1 VVTISVPTN
10 ERANERTARKHNA
23 FADIVEWRRYNKIVL
38 DGSTQVATSKV
49 NSSDFFFSNWDYTG
63 KLERLSG
70 AHTSPTDLDL

>member
-1 VVTISVPTN
+1 MKHRGNNICPD
-10 ERANERTARKHNA
+10 ERTSERARKHNA

-38 DGSTQVATSKV
+38 DGSTQVATGKV

-70 AHTSPTDLDL
+70 AHRP